1 MRRHFLRTTRRVAGL
16 VAALLLLL
24 TPARA
29 ISTWSD
35 ALMPDA
41 MTSHTTLAD
50 IQQRDFL
57 TIATRNTPA
66 TFYEGR
72 QGPTGFEFELFRRF
86 ADELGVSIA
95 VEDDHHING
104 VLDQV
109 AKGRSDLGAAG
120 LVLDQKRPGVTY
132 SRPIMSMQPMVAY
145 RRGAARP
152 ETIEDL
158 DGLDIGTV
166 AGAGTSQVLHDLQKT
181 HPSLTWRESPDIE
194 TTDLLKMVNDGE
206 LDAAVVYAHEF
217 KLNRLFFPGVAS
229 ALTIGDPVT
238 LAWAFPAGT
247 DPTLVERANAF
258 IDDMRHSGDLTLL
271 TQQYFGHEDYLEYVG
286 ARRFIAQAQTHLNQ
300 WLPHFKRAAAQTGL
314 DWKLLAAVGYQ
325 ESHWQP
331 DAVSPTGVKG
341 LMMMTRNTARHMD
354 VADREDPLQS
364 IDGGARYLRY
374 LHERIPDGV
383 AEPDRTWM
391 TLAAYNLGLGH
402 LYDARRLAKLQ
413 GHDPDQW
420 SSIRKVLPLLQESS
434 WYTRVEHGFARGN
447 VAALYVRNIKRY
459 EEILDWVE
467 RSQYQFSSLA
477 RATASNTPTPVFETV
492 PPVP

>member
-1 MRRHFLRTTRRVAGL
+1 M
-16 VAALLLLL
+16 AALLLLL

-29 ISTWSD
+29 ISTWS
-35 ALMPDA
+35 AEMMPA
-41 MTSHTTLAD
+41 SMMPRTTLSD

-57 TIATRNTPA
+57 AIATRNTPT

-86 ADELGVSIA
+86 ADDLGVSLA

-104 VLDQV
+104 VLNHV
-109 AKGRSDLGAAG
+109 ADGRTDIGAAG
-120 LVLDQKRPGVTY
+120 LVLGQKRQDVTY
-132 SRPIMSMQPMVAY
+132 SQPIMSMQPMVAY
-145 RRGAARP
+145 RRGMTTP
-152 ETIEDL
+152 KTIEDL

-166 AGAGTSQVLHDLQKT
+166 AGAGTSQVLHELQKT

-194 TTDLLKMVNDGE
+194 TTDLLKMVESGE

-217 KLNRLFFPGVAS
+217 KLSRLFFPDVAS
-229 ALTIGDPVT
+229 ALTIGEPVT
-238 LAWAFPAGT
+238 LAWAFPAST
-247 DPTLVERANAF
+247 DPSLVERANAF
-258 IDDMRHSGDLTLL
+258 IHQMRRSGDLELL
-271 TQQYFGHEDYLEYVG
+271 TQQYFGHDDYLEYVG
-286 ARRFIAQAQTHLNQ
+286 ARRFIAQAQTHLDQ
-300 WLPHFKRAAAQTGL
+300 WMPEFKRAAGNTGF

-341 LMMMTRNTARHMD
+341 LMMLTRDTARHMN
-354 VADREDPLQS
+354 VSNRKDPKQS

-374 LHERIPDGV
+374 LHDRIPEEV

-402 LYDARRLAKLQ
+402 LYDARRLARLQ
-413 GHDPDQW
+413 GFDPDQW
-420 SSIRKVLPLLQESS
+420 DTIRKMLPLLQESH
-434 WYTRVEHGFARGN
+434 WYNRVEHGFARGS

-459 EEILDWVE
+459 EEILGWVE
-467 RSQYQFSSLA
+467 RSQHQFSSLE
-477 RATASNTPTPVFETV
+477 RATASNTTTPVFETV